1 MKRFL
6 RAAAWVILFVLIAL
20 APVWAASVAADRQAY
35 IRRMNSS
42 WAGVLRLW
50 KCEGWQSG
58 NGTLSAWL
66 SGAIERFEKRNPGVY
81 VQMTDVSAETMRAFA
96 DGSVNPPDMILYA
109 PGMLEAP
116 YSLMEIGEEIRVR
129 EPLEGLGLWQGSRYA
144 VPVALGGYALVM
156 NNGLLPDIPA
166 DFRTYTLPESG
177 KSGKTHLLN
186 TPRDGEYTAWSA
198 AVISMFAGQYASG
211 GGPAPAGEGMD
222 IGLSIPDTQ
231 TRQPEEKE
239 IWKEN
244 GMPRELPEDFLEN
257 ESVYAQFTAGKIAAM
272 PVTQREIRRLQLLS
286 ETGKAPDWRAET
298 MGLPFTDQAALFSV
312 VAWPRNDMKERQALA
327 IEFMNLLLSE
337 EMQKKLTVSRAFS
350 VLDAAGL
357 YPGNPGMH
365 AIEEA
370 LRADDL
376 LLPPAF
382 SDEWRAYAISLMRGT
397 GPGGETKGAYE
408 LLRQALEGEREG

>member
-1 MKRFL
+1 MRRFL

-66 SGAIERFEKRNPGVY
+66 SSAIERFEKRNPGVY

-129 EPLEGLGLWQGSRYA
+129 EPLDRLGIWQGSRYA
-144 VPVALGGYALVM
+144 VPVALGGYALAV
-156 NNGLLPDIPA
+156 NNRLLPDTPE
-166 DFRTYTLPESG
+166 DFRTYALPESG

-186 TPRDGEYTAWSA
+186 APRDGEYTAWSA
-198 AVISMFAGQYASG
+198 AVISMFAGQYASR

-222 IGLSIPDTQ
+222 IGLRLPDTQ

-239 IWKEN
+239 IWQEN

-286 ETGKAPDWRAET
+286 EAGKAPDWRAET
-298 MGLPFTDQAALFSV
+298 IGLPFTDQAALFSV
-312 VAWPRNDMKERQALA
+312 VAWPRNDMKERQTLA

-357 YPGNPGMH
+357 YPGNSGMQ

-382 SDEWRAYAISLMRGT
+382 TDEWRAYAASLMRGT
-397 GPGGETKGAYE
+397 EPGGETKEAYGA
-408 LLRQALEGEREG
+408 LAAA

>member
-1 MKRFL
+1 M
-6 RAAAWVILFVLIAL
+6 LFVMIAL

-96 DGSVNPPDMILYA
+96 DGSVNPPDMILYP

-129 EPLEGLGLWQGSRYA
+129 EPLERLGLWQGSRYA
-144 VPVALGGYALVM
+144 VPVALGGYALAV
-156 NNGLLPDIPA
+156 NNRLLPDTPA
-166 DFRTYTLPESG
+166 DFRTFTLPESG
-177 KSGKTHLLN
+177 KSGKIHLLN
-186 TPRDGEYTAWSA
+186 APRDGEHTAWSA
-198 AVISMFAGQYASG
+198 AVISIFAGQYGSVSG
-211 GGPAPAGEGMD
+211 SGPAPAGEGMD
-222 IGLSIPDTQ
+222 IGLILPDMQ
-231 TRQPEEKE
+231 APPPAERE
-239 IWKEN
+239 IWQGN

-257 ESVYAQFTAGKIAAM
+257 ESAYAQFTAGKIAAM

-286 ETGKAPDWRAET
+286 EAGKAPDWRVEA

-312 VAWPRNDMKERQALA
+312 VAWPRDDMKERQTMA
-327 IEFMNLLLSE
+327 ISFLNLLLSE
-337 EMQKKLTVSRAFS
+337 EMQKKLTVSRTFS
-350 VLDAAGL
+350 VLDTTGL
-357 YPGNPGMH
+357 YPGNPGMQ
-365 AIEEA
+365 AIDEA

-382 SDEWRAYAISLMRGT
+382 SDEWRAYAASLMRGT

-408 LLRQALEGEREG
+408 LLRQAMEEEMGG